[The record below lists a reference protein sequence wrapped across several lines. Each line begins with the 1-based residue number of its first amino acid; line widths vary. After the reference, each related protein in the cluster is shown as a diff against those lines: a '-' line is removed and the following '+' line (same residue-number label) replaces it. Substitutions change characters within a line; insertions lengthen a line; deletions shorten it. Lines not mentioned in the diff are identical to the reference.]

1 MTEKSNTEGQMRDEF
16 RNLGENLK
24 AIVNAAWESEERRKI
39 QHEVEEGIN
48 ELGQAVNELIN
59 KFQTSDVAEK
69 VSEGVDQ
76 IGAQIRSGEAET
88 KVRDGLVTALQTFNA
103 ELQKAAGKFSSEEDE
118 EA

>member
-1 MTEKSNTEGQMRDEF
+1 MTEKNNTEGQVRDEF

-48 ELGQAVNELIN
+48 ELSQAVNELLN
-59 KFQTSDVAEK
+59 KFQTSDVGEK
-69 VSEGVDQ
+69 VSEGADK
-76 IGAQIRSGEAET
+76 IGEQIRSGEAEA
-88 KVRDGLVTALQTFNA
+88 KLRDGLVTALQTFNA
-103 ELQKAAGKFSSEEDE
+103 ELQKAAGKFSSDKDE